1 MGYIFLP
8 ILNLASKLFNAKASH
23 VKVFMQEIFI
33 STVCKAYKLDCNYR
47 NLIFFFLNLT
57 PNWLIKISLWKL
69 PGIKSAV
76 IIAAR
81 EWSIEIS
88 WKNSILSKLQMK
100 IMITY
105 LHFSWVFFL
114 DFFYLVDSCYIYN
127 ELN

>member
-1 MGYIFLP
+1 M
-8 ILNLASKLFNAKASH
+8 FNAKASH

-33 STVCKAYKLDCNYR
+33 STVSKAYKLDCNYR

-57 PNWLIKISLWKL
+57 PMAYQDFTLKA
-69 PGIKSAV
+69 SAV

-88 WKNSILSKLQMK
+88 WKNSILSTLQMK

-105 LHFSWVFFL
+105 LHFSCFFS
-114 DFFYLVDSCYIYN
+114 FIWSIHVTCIMN
-127 ELN
+127 